1 MTANE
6 AIDIMLKLEGKLKKK
21 MFTQD
26 TPAIVVARAGSDDTI
41 IKADKVL
48 KLSKLN
54 FGPPPHVLIVP
65 GKLHFMEAEAL
76 RVFAGAPGDV
86 VK

>member
-1 MTANE
+1 
-6 AIDIMLKLEGKLKKK
+6 L
-21 MFTQD
+21 
-26 TPAIVVARAGSDDTI
+26 AIVVARAGSDDAM
-41 IKADKVL
+41 IKADKVS
-48 KLSKLN
+48 KLSKLD
-54 FGPPPHVLIVP
+54 FGPPPHALIVP